1 MTGIYFR
8 KKPYA
13 LARNLAIIL
22 GVTAALFV
30 MPTLPAFAWGTSYS
44 GRSIGV
50 SVGSS
55 IVNLDVA
62 NTGPL
67 PSQGGEIDATV
78 LHVNNQLVTGDVLLS
93 VTMGFDDTAQSTA
106 ATSDVTL
113 LPGSQNQ
120 ITADFVRAD
129 SQATCSGAT
138 GSSEIANLKIGGQSV
153 TVTGSPNQ
161 SVSVPGVFTLV
172 INEQTRSSDGTKNIT
187 VNALDLKLA
196 AGPQVIVS
204 SAHSDITCGT
214 TQTVTKD
221 FMTGGGYII
230 VNNDHG
236 NFGFLA
242 GFKPGQGSVS
252 GQLNY
257 MDHGTGMHVKS
268 IDITSYS
275 GSGNTRTFS
284 GDAQINGVSGYT
296 FTVTA
301 TDNGNPGAGKDTFSI
316 HLSNGYSASGVLA
329 GGNIKLHT

>member
-1 MTGIYFR
+1 MTDFYR

-13 LARNLAIIL
+13 LAKNLAIIL
-22 GVTAALFV
+22 GVTAAIFIV
-30 MPTLPAFAWGTSYS
+30 PTLPAFAWGTSYS

-50 SVGSS
+50 SVSS
-55 IVNLDVA
+55 PIANLALAD
-62 NTGPL
+62 TGPL

-106 ATSDVTL
+106 ATSDITL

-120 ITADFVRAD
+120 ITADLVRAD

-138 GSSEIANLKIGGQSV
+138 GSSEIANLKIAGQSV

-172 INEQTRSSDGTKNIT
+172 INEQTSSSDGTNNIT

-196 AGPQVIVS
+196 SGSQVIVS
-204 SAHSDITCGT
+204 SAHSDITCAT

-236 NFGFLA
+236 NFGFVA
-242 GFKPGQGSVS
+242 GFKPGQSTVS

-268 IDITSYS
+268 IDIKSYS

-301 TDNGNPGAGKDTFSI
+301 TDNGNPGAGKDMFSI
-316 HLSNGYSASGVLA
+316 QLSNGYSASGVLA

>member
-1 MTGIYFR
+1 MTDVYFR

-13 LARNLAIIL
+13 LARNLAIVL
-22 GVTAALFV
+22 VVTAAIFV
-30 MPTLPAFAWGTSYS
+30 MPTLPAFASQDSFS
-44 GRSIGV
+44 GRAMGV
-50 SVGSS
+50 SVTSP
-55 IVNLDVA
+55 IATLNLAD
-62 NTGPL
+62 TGQL

-78 LHVNNQLVTGDVLLS
+78 LHVNNQLVTADVLLS
-93 VTMGFDDTAQSTA
+93 VTMGFDDIAQSTA

-153 TVTGSPNQ
+153 TVTGTPNQ
-161 SVSVPGVFTLV
+161 TVSVGVLTLV
-172 INEQTRSSDGTKNIT
+172 INEQTSSSDGTNNIT

-196 AGPQVIVS
+196 TGGQVIIS
-204 SAHSDITCGT
+204 SAHSNITCGT

-230 VNNDHG
+230 VNNAHG
-236 NFGFLA
+236 NFGFVA
-242 GFKPGQGSVS
+242 GFKPGQSTVS

-301 TDNGNPGAGKDTFSI
+301 TDNGNPSAGNDMFSI

>member
-1 MTGIYFR
+1 MTDFYR

-13 LARNLAIIL
+13 LAKNLAIIL
-22 GVTAALFV
+22 GVTAAIFIV
-30 MPTLPAFAWGTSYS
+30 PTLPAFAWGTSYS

-50 SVGSS
+50 SVSS
-55 IVNLDVA
+55 PIANLALAD
-62 NTGPL
+62 TGPL

-106 ATSDVTL
+106 ATSDITL

-120 ITADFVRAD
+120 ITADLVRAD

-138 GSSEIANLKIGGQSV
+138 GSSEIANLKIAGQSV

-172 INEQTRSSDGTKNIT
+172 INEQTSSSDGTNNIT

-196 AGPQVIVS
+196 SGSQVIVS
-204 SAHSDITCGT
+204 SAHSDITCAT

-236 NFGFLA
+236 NFGFVA
-242 GFKPGQGSVS
+242 GLKPGQSTVS

-268 IDITSYS
+268 IDIKSYS

-301 TDNGNPGAGKDTFSI
+301 TDNGNPGAGKDMFSI
-316 HLSNGYSASGVLA
+316 QLSNGYSASGVLA
-329 GGNIKLHT
+329 GGNIMLHT

>member
-1 MTGIYFR
+1 MTDFR

-22 GVTAALFV
+22 GVTAAIFV
-30 MPTLPAFAWGTSYS
+30 MPTLPAFAWQDSFS
-44 GRSIGV
+44 GRAMGV
-50 SVGSS
+50 SVTLP
-55 IVNLDVA
+55 IATLNLAD
-62 NTGPL
+62 TGQL

-78 LHVNNQLVTGDVLLS
+78 LHVNNQLVTADVLLS

-113 LPGSQNQ
+113 LPSSQNQ

-161 SVSVPGVFTLV
+161 TVSVPGIFTLV
-172 INEQTRSSDGTKNIT
+172 INEQTSSSDGTSNIT

-196 AGPQVIVS
+196 TGEQVIVS

-236 NFGFLA
+236 NFGFVA
-242 GFKPGQGSVS
+242 GFKPGDNTVS

-257 MDHGTGMHVKS
+257 IDHGTGMHLKS

-301 TDNGNPGAGKDTFSI
+301 SDNGNPGAGKDTFSI
-316 HLSNGYSASGVLA
+316 QLSNGYSASGVLA